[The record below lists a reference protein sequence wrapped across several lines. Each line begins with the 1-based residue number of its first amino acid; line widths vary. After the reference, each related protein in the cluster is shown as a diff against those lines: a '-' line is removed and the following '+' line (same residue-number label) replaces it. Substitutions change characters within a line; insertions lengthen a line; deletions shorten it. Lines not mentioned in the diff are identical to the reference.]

1 MTQMLR
7 NVAAALIVGSG
18 FLGAQQALAVTT
30 WTSSWDKSNCTQ
42 NAANTGNWGNSYT
55 CSGSNVA
62 GGSIQLSAVSAG
74 ISTNGTSQTLTSFDA
89 AHVRDWGTAGFGI
102 INKVE
107 GMGGDGKPV
116 DPGTGPHATDNVRQL
131 DGFLLNFSSA
141 ASALDTIKVG
151 WTAKSHPITTG
162 GVTYDDSDISV
173 YYWSGA
179 GNPWQSGTTAGNLT
193 TKGWT
198 FLSNVNDLADNQT
211 SADINGANIKSSWWL
226 ISAYNGASSSTWYGG
241 NDAFKLLGAA
251 ANGVTPS
258 NGVPEP
264 ATLALAG
271 VALLGLAFKR
281 RKQA

>member
-18 FLGAQQALAVTT
+18 FIGAHQALAVTT
-30 WTSSWDKSNCTQ
+30 WTSTWDKSNCTQ
-42 NAANTGNWGNSYT
+42 NALNSGTWNNSYT
-55 CSGSNVA
+55 CTGSNIA
-62 GGSIQLSAVSAG
+62 GGSIKLSAVSAG
-74 ISTNGTSQTLTSFDA
+74 ISTNGTSQTLTSFDSA
-89 AHVRDWGTAGFGI
+89 NVRDWGSAGFGI

-107 GMGGDGKPV
+107 GMGADGKPV

-131 DGFLLNFSSA
+131 DGFLLNFTTA

-151 WTAKSHPITTG
+151 WTAKSHPVTSG
-162 GVTYDDSDISV
+162 GVTYNDSDISV

-179 GNPWQSGTTAGNLT
+179 GNPWQSSTTAGNLT

-198 FLSNVNDLADNQT
+198 FLSNVNDLSDNQT
-211 SADINGANIKSSWWL
+211 SGDINAANVKSSWWL

-241 NDAFKLLGAA
+241 NDAFKLLGSA
-251 ANGVTPS
+251 ANGMS
-258 NGVPEP
+258 ASVPEP
-264 ATLALAG
+264 ASLALAG
-271 VALLGLAFKR
+271 IALLGLAFKR